1 MNNSYVHV
9 NMTGEWNILIFTTI
23 FLIFQLTNSQPSTS
37 NLTRATLQEHCL
49 TGNGSLI
56 RLKNLNDS
64 GSPIELLTRPMWSSV
79 DGNDTPWIAD
89 IGCYDITIAPHNHR
103 QPPTQIANNT
113 IEGCYL
119 ECHKD
124 YINCGKNESIYFAL
138 KESRSFCFCNIEELI
153 SHYNECDESC
163 SLDQQCRSENY
174 YSVYTEYAIENK
186 GSDGFCLICS
196 NRDKIPD
203 ANVSDFGCDGE
214 SVGMCGKFS
223 IFHSFSQ

>member
-1 MNNSYVHV
+1 
-9 NMTGEWNILIFTTI
+9 MTGEWNILIFTTI

-138 KESRSFCFCNIEELI
+138 KVTYVNIKSSWIDFIQKFLLNKTDIIININIPYIFC
-153 SHYNECDESC
+153 
-163 SLDQQCRSENY
+163 
-174 YSVYTEYAIENK
+174 
-186 GSDGFCLICS
+186 
-196 NRDKIPD
+196 
-203 ANVSDFGCDGE
+203 
-214 SVGMCGKFS
+214 M
-223 IFHSFSQ
+223 